1 MRLQPVEK
9 HQTGKLF
16 SLIHLDMFQIAF
28 FIFIF
33 LLGSIPFGLLISR
46 YWLKIDI
53 RQQGSGNIG
62 MTNVMRVGGKLPGI
76 MTFVLDFGKGSLA
89 VLLAQT
95 VFSMSETVPE
105 TRLLLL
111 SITGVVVVCG
121 HVFSVFLR
129 FKGGKGISTLFG
141 VLAVLNLSIGLIASL
156 VWAGMFLWKK
166 ISSLSAITMLM
177 ILPWL
182 FLLVPWLANETP
194 VLTMFFLFL
203 LLSSLLIF
211 KHRGNIQR
219 LLKGQEGQLSSN
231 KKD

>member
-1 MRLQPVEK
+1 
-9 HQTGKLF
+9 
-16 SLIHLDMFQIAF
+16 MFQIGF
-28 FIFIF
+28 YILIF
-33 LLGSIPFGLLISR
+33 LLGSVPFGLLISR

-76 MTFVLDFGKGSLA
+76 LTFLLDFGKGSLA

-95 VFSMSETVPE
+95 AFPVSEIEPE
-105 TRLLLL
+105 TQLIFL
-111 SITGVVVVCG
+111 SIAGVVVVCG
-121 HVFSVFLR
+121 HVFSLFLR

-141 VLAVLNLSIGLIASL
+141 VLAILELNVGICAAF
-156 VWAGMFLWKK
+156 VWAGMFFWKRV
-166 ISSLSAITMLM
+166 SSLSAITMLVV
-177 ILPWL
+177 LPWL
-182 FLLVPWLANETP
+182 FLLIPWLQNETP
-194 VLTMFFLFL
+194 VWTVFFLFL

-211 KHRGNIQR
+211 KHRENIRR

>member
-1 MRLQPVEK
+1 
-9 HQTGKLF
+9 
-16 SLIHLDMFQIAF
+16 MFQIGF
-28 FIFIF
+28 YIFIF

-53 RQQGSGNIG
+53 RRQGSGNIG

-76 MTFVLDFGKGSLA
+76 LTFLLDFAKGSLA
-89 VLLAQT
+89 VFLAQT
-95 VFSMSETVPE
+95 VFPASEIEPGN
-105 TRLLLL
+105 RLIFL

-141 VLAVLNLSIGLIASL
+141 VLTILELNVGICAAL
-156 VWAGMFLWKK
+156 VWAGMFCWKR
-166 ISSLSAITMLM
+166 ISSLSAISMLAV
-177 ILPWL
+177 LPWL
-182 FLLVPWLANETP
+182 FLLIPWLQNEPP
-194 VLTMFFLFL
+194 VWTMFFIFL

-211 KHRGNIQR
+211 KHRDNIQR

-231 KKD
+231 NKS

>member
-1 MRLQPVEK
+1 MALL
-9 HQTGKLF
+9 GFFLF
-16 SLIHLDMFQIAF
+16 V
-28 FIFIF
+28 F

-53 RQQGSGNIG
+53 RSQGSGNIG

-76 MTFVLDFGKGSLA
+76 LTFVLDFGKGSVA

-95 VFSMSETVPE
+95 YFTASETDPG
-105 TRLLLL
+105 TQLIIL
-111 SITGVVVVCG
+111 STAGIAVVCG

-141 VLAVLNLSIGLIASL
+141 VLAALQLNIGICAAL
-156 VWAGMFLWKK
+156 VWVGVFMWKR
-166 ISSLSAITMLM
+166 ISSLSAITMLAV
-177 ILPWL
+177 LPWL
-182 FLLVPWLANETP
+182 FLLIPWLQNETP
-194 VLTMFFLFL
+194 VWPMFFLFL

-211 KHRGNIQR
+211 KHRENIQR

-231 KKD
+231 NKSQ

>member
-1 MRLQPVEK
+1 
-9 HQTGKLF
+9 
-16 SLIHLDMFQIAF
+16 MFQISF

-76 MTFVLDFGKGSLA
+76 MTFLLDFGKGSLA

-95 VFSMSETVPE
+95 AFPVSETSPQAQ
-105 TRLLLL
+105 LLFL
-111 SITGVVVVCG
+111 SLAGIVVVCG

-141 VLAVLNLSIGLIASL
+141 VLAVHFSIGLSAAL

-166 ISSLSAITMLM
+166 ISSLSAITML
-177 ILPWL
+177 IVLPWL
-182 FLLVPWLANETP
+182 FILIPWLQNETP
-194 VLTMFFLFL
+194 VWTMFFLFL

-211 KHRGNIQR
+211 KHRENIQR

>member
-1 MRLQPVEK
+1 
-9 HQTGKLF
+9 
-16 SLIHLDMFQIAF
+16 MFQIGF
-28 FIFIF
+28 YILIF
-33 LLGSIPFGLLISR
+33 LLGSVPFGLLISR

-76 MTFVLDFGKGSLA
+76 LTFLLDFGKGSLA

-95 VFSMSETVPE
+95 AFPVSEIEPE
-105 TRLLLL
+105 TQLIFL
-111 SITGVVVVCG
+111 SIAGVVVVCG
-121 HVFSVFLR
+121 HVFSLFLR

-141 VLAVLNLSIGLIASL
+141 VLAILELNVGICAAF
-156 VWAGMFLWKK
+156 VWAGMFFWKRV
-166 ISSLSAITMLM
+166 SSLSAITMLVV
-177 ILPWL
+177 LPWL
-182 FLLVPWLANETP
+182 FLLIPWLQNETP
-194 VLTMFFLFL
+194 VWTVFFLFL

-211 KHRGNIQR
+211 KHRENIQR

>member
-1 MRLQPVEK
+1 MALL
-9 HQTGKLF
+9 GFFLF
-16 SLIHLDMFQIAF
+16 V
-28 FIFIF
+28 F

-53 RQQGSGNIG
+53 RRQGSGNIG

-76 MTFVLDFGKGSLA
+76 LTFVLDFGKGSVA

-95 VFSMSETVPE
+95 YFPASEKDPGTQ
-105 TRLLLL
+105 LIIL
-111 SITGVVVVCG
+111 STAGIAVVCG

-141 VLAVLNLSIGLIASL
+141 VLAALQLNIGICAVL
-156 VWAGMFLWKK
+156 VWVGVFMWKR
-166 ISSLSAITMLM
+166 ISSLSAITMLAV
-177 ILPWL
+177 LPWL
-182 FLLVPWLANETP
+182 FLLIPWLQNETP
-194 VLTMFFLFL
+194 VWPMFFLFL

-211 KHRGNIQR
+211 KHRENIQR

-231 KKD
+231 NKSQ